1 MRNLKIFLFFLITT
15 ACNPTFGQRW
25 ELGLNAG
32 GASYM
37 GDLNQYNLVKIS
49 GVAAG
54 AFAKLNLSPRIA
66 LGLHYTFGQIAAADS
81 QSDNSQFIT
90 RNLSF
95 YTPLHEI
102 SLITE
107 FNFFDMFRVNAKK
120 YSPYVF
126 IGIGD
131 LFFDPRADYNGNTYS
146 LSALKTEGQGESYAT
161 STIVIPYGAGVKYR
175 MSEQFNLFSQV
186 GFRVPLTDYLD
197 DVSGNYPDKSL
208 WGNTNGALTRSAL
221 SDRSG
226 EQNGIYLGVPGTQ
239 RGDYR
244 KRDSY
249 MFASIGISYTF
260 ASRKCFKF

>member
-1 MRNLKIFLFFLITT
+1 MRNLKIFLFFLMATI
-15 ACNPTFGQRW
+15 CNPIFAQRW
-25 ELGLNAG
+25 ELGLSGG

-37 GDLNQYNLVKIS
+37 GDLNQYNPIKIS
-49 GVAAG
+49 GVSG
-54 AFAKLNLSPRIA
+54 GGFAKINLSPRIA
-66 LGLHYTFGQIAAADS
+66 LGVHYTFGQIAAADD
-81 QSDNSQFIT
+81 QSDNAQFKS

-95 YTPLHEI
+95 YTPLHEV

-107 FNFFDMFRVNAKK
+107 FNFFDMFKVNAKK

-126 IGIGD
+126 VGIGD
-131 LFFDPRADYNGNTYS
+131 LFFDPRADYKGNAYS
-146 LSALKTEGQGESYAT
+146 LSSYKTEGQGESYAT
-161 STIVIPYGAGVKYR
+161 STIVIPYGGGVKYR
-175 MSEQFNLFSQV
+175 MSEQFNVFTQV

-208 WGNTNGALTRSAL
+208 WGNTPGAIIRSAL